1 MTLTWSRRRT
11 LIAGLALIAL
21 TNAVALG
28 GVAWNRSGELDSAL
42 KLTQREL
49 GQPYRFGFDKESGG
63 LVLDLRWRVLA
74 VDRGKTYYADRYG
87 TPAWLDRAK
96 LASLGFQ
103 VSQPPRAR
111 GGDRYYDRLLPRE
124 ALVVL
129 ELDGPARADALEQAR
144 AWAKR
149 EAARAAAG
157 KGNKEALNAA
167 KNAAEFLQ
175 REETVNSR
183 LFVVDAGLDATAL
196 RAKYPDRAR
205 YAIVHGS
212 VRAQFHADRG
222 AAGEWTGYIEDINN
236 DQINVPL
243 EFRKAIGFV
252 PQTREWEPP
261 QAGAP
266 FQAAVA
272 FGKRFEPWI
281 TSVTATK

>member
-1 MTLTWSRRRT
+1 MTWSRKHT

-28 GVAWNRSGELDSAL
+28 GVAWNRSGEPDSVL

-49 GQPYRFGFDKESGG
+49 SQPYRFGFDKENGG

-74 VDRGKTYYADRYG
+74 VDRGKAYYADRYG

-103 VSQPPRAR
+103 VAQPPRAR
-111 GGDRYYDRLLPRE
+111 GGDGYYDRVLPRE

-129 ELDGPARADALEQAR
+129 ELDGLARETALEQAR
-144 AWAKR
+144 AWARK

-157 KGNKEALNAA
+157 NGNKEALNAA

-183 LFVVDAGLDATAL
+183 LFAVDAGLDAAAL
-196 RAKYPDRAR
+196 RAQYPDRTR

-212 VRAQFHADRG
+212 VRAQHHPARG
-222 AAGEWTGYIEDINN
+222 AAGEWTGYIEGIDNG
-236 DQINVPL
+236 QINVPL
-243 EFRKAIGFV
+243 EFRKAIGSV
-252 PQTREWEPP
+252 PQTSDWEPP
-261 QAGAP
+261 AQVGSP
-266 FQAAVA
+266 FQATVA
-272 FGKRFEPWI
+272 FGKRFEPW
-281 TSVTATK
+281 VTAVSATK

>member
-28 GVAWNRSGELDSAL
+28 GVAWNRSGEPDSVL
-42 KLTQREL
+42 QLTQREL
-49 GQPYRFGFDKESGG
+49 GQPYRFGFDKDSGG
-63 LVLDLRWRVLA
+63 LVLDLRWRVPA
-74 VDRGKTYYADRYG
+74 VDRGKAYYADRYG

-96 LASLGFQ
+96 LASLGFP

-111 GGDRYYDRLLPRE
+111 GGDRDYDRLLPRE

-129 ELDGPARADALEQAR
+129 ELDGPARADALERAR
-144 AWAKR
+144 EHARK

-175 REETVNSR
+175 REEAVNSR
-183 LFVVDAGLDATAL
+183 LFAVDAGLDAAAL
-196 RAKYPDRAR
+196 RTRYPDRTR

-212 VRAQFHADRG
+212 VRAQYHAERG
-222 AAGEWTGYIEDINN
+222 AAGEWTGHIEGIDNG
-236 DQINVPL
+236 QINVPL
-243 EFRKAIGFV
+243 EFRKAIGSV
-252 PQTREWEPP
+252 PQTHEWESPS
-261 QAGAP
+261 QAGSP
-266 FQAAVA
+266 FQATVA
-272 FGKRFEPWI
+272 FGKRFEPWVI
-281 TSVTATK
+281 AVSAR